1 MTCAPD
7 TDTIMHIANTLD
19 SWQCSGGKLVPGCPG
34 LLGHRTET
42 WYLSIAVMNGNCDK
56 VQFGLVL
63 YLFSG
68 VTDVQGLAG
77 RLLEVALLRIAKV
90 IICHKSSLKMG
101 RITMGFLTARHL
113 KFKSIRPLFSL
124 SLSGPVRTRAGW
136 HHFQPPWCR
145 TLRRGER
152 RQLWWLR

>member
-1 MTCAPD
+1 MQAHSTHGNVQVESLFRA
-7 TDTIMHIANTLD
+7 ALD
-19 SWQCSGGKLVPGCPG
+19 YLAIELRPGIC
-34 LLGHRTET
+34 
-42 WYLSIAVMNGNCDK
+42 LSIAVLNGNCDK

-90 IICHKSSLKMG
+90 IICYKSSLKMG

>member
-1 MTCAPD
+1 MLL
-7 TDTIMHIANTLD
+7 TLTLSCTLQTHSTHGNVQVESLFRAALD
-19 SWQCSGGKLVPGCPG
+19 YLAIELRPGIC
-34 LLGHRTET
+34 
-42 WYLSIAVMNGNCDK
+42 LSIAVMNGSCDK

-90 IICHKSSLKMG
+90 IICHKSSLTMG

>member
-1 MTCAPD
+1 MLV
-7 TDTIMHIANTLD
+7 TLTLSCTLQTHSTHGNVQVESLFRAALD
-19 SWQCSGGKLVPGCPG
+19 YLAIELRPGIC
-34 LLGHRTET
+34 
-42 WYLSIAVMNGNCDK
+42 LSIAVMNGNYDK

-101 RITMGFLTARHL
+101 RITMGFLTARHR
-113 KFKSIRPLFSL
+113 KFQSSHPFFSL